1 MPKGRLLIPVVGER
15 NDMLEGDDMR
25 LEGELL
31 FLALGEGI
39 IRVGGRA
46 PAIGVR
52 GVDPMGPGLIE
63 AAIEGAYW

>member
-1 MPKGRLLIPVVGER
+1 
-15 NDMLEGDDMR
+15 MLEGDDMR

-46 PAIGVR
+46 PVTGVR

-63 AAIEGAYW
+63 AAIEGAC